1 MGGDEIV
8 SGKIVA
14 SDGNLANGDVGGGE
28 MIARVFFL
36 AGASIFGVLGTL
48 HLLYTFFSHKFLA
61 RDPAVVDAMKG
72 ASPRISSGTTMWRA
86 WIGFNASH
94 SLGAMLLS
102 AFYLLLAGRHMDVLA
117 GSSPF
122 AVLPVIASAAYLLLA
137 KRYWFAVPFRGIAI
151 ATGCF
156 ATGAGLVLLR

>member
-1 MGGDEIV
+1 MIV
-8 SGKIVA
+8 RMV
-14 SDGNLANGDVGGGE
+14 
-28 MIARVFFL
+28 FL

-48 HLLYTFFSHKFLA
+48 HLFYTFFSDKFLA

-72 ASPRISSGTTMWRA
+72 TSPRISRGTTMWRA

-102 AFYLLLAGRHMDVLA
+102 VFYLLLAGWHMDVLA
-117 GSSPF
+117 GSSAF
-122 AVLPVIASAAYLLLA
+122 AVLPVIASAAYLMVA
-137 KRYWFAVPFRGIAI
+137 RHYWFAAPFRGIAI

-156 ATGAGLVLLR
+156 AMGAGLVLLR